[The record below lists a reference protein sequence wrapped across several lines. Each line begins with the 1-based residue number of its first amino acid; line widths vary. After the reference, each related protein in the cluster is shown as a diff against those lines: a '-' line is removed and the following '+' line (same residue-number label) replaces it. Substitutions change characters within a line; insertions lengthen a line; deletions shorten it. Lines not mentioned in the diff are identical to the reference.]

1 MKKQF
6 TLIELLVV
14 IAIIAILA
22 GMLLPALNQAR
33 AKAVAAECISNL
45 KQMGTI
51 YNFYAMD
58 NNDLHPLI
66 IKKTGGGDSTH
77 IYSSILA
84 RAGYITNRAEQFL
97 VCPTKR
103 EKILVGMQY
112 MAECLNMQ
120 MKCLRITGELLH
132 FPAVKHFILSK
143 MQKLNSLHDF
153 RCLQT
158 LYVLT
163 QKR

>member
-1 MKKQF
+1 MKKSFTLIELLVITSQLCRDFCKRTFFRFQNTPLFLKQKGSARGKGKFFSREKKFACPLASYPF

-51 YNFYAMD
+51 YNFYSMD

-66 IKKTGGGDSTH
+66 IKKTGGGDLTH

-84 RAGYITNRAEQFL
+84 RAGYITNRAE
-97 VCPTKR
+97 
-103 EKILVGMQY
+103 
-112 MAECLNMQ
+112 
-120 MKCLRITGELLH
+120 
-132 FPAVKHFILSK
+132 
-143 MQKLNSLHDF
+143 
-153 RCLQT
+153 
-158 LYVLT
+158 
-163 QKR
+163 